1 MKIYVYSIR
10 KTQGYDVFLTN
21 SCQLLLIFLLQIIY
35 FIIFSSILKTQLVY
49 TTLLQ
54 FFISNLFFNIV
65 SMARSQTVNLGNR
78 FNIWMLL
85 SEIRVMLP
93 PF

>member
-1 MKIYVYSIR
+1 MKIFVYSIR

-49 TTLLQ
+49 TSSVFHLKS
-54 FFISNLFFNIV
+54 FF
-65 SMARSQTVNLGNR
+65 
-78 FNIWMLL
+78 
-85 SEIRVMLP
+85 
-93 PF
+93 

>member
-10 KTQGYDVFLTN
+10 KTQGCDVFLTN

-49 TTLLQ
+49 TTSVFHLKS
-54 FFISNLFFNIV
+54 FF
-65 SMARSQTVNLGNR
+65 
-78 FNIWMLL
+78 
-85 SEIRVMLP
+85 
-93 PF
+93 

>member
-49 TTLLQ
+49 TTSVFHLKS
-54 FFISNLFFNIV
+54 FF
-65 SMARSQTVNLGNR
+65 
-78 FNIWMLL
+78 
-85 SEIRVMLP
+85 
-93 PF
+93 